1 MEEKGAE
8 IVKISEN
15 VVSHAGFKYLIIDRF
30 DGLVVED
37 VEYNDAVII
46 DGRDDGFVRQI
57 IKRIRGHK
65 KPEIYLKPVYL
76 LKGANIND
84 PFVNKLTDGT
94 LYSIEQISFVKNE
107 TERILTKIGHLKF
120 TESMSFEAQMIEKM
134 ICFMYTTEDR
144 YLEPIPYVFADINYS
159 YPVLSVNFSR
169 QDEHVVLDILDIAEK
184 EGIFESEFFDRVY
197 LCSNCSSGRL
207 SYREVCP
214 KCSSSNSNTQDIV
227 HHFPCG
233 YVGPIEDFTNEI
245 DDELDCPKCNKRLRH
260 IGVDYDKP
268 SVLHN
273 CKNCGHKFQDFN
285 VNAKCMACSN
295 DQRAEQLQE
304 RVIKKYFLTKKGE
317 LAAINGFVTTS
328 KDIDEIIGTVKY
340 DTFKTMLKYEIE
352 RLRQT
357 EGSSNIC
364 AIKIDNPSQVYSKL
378 GSDVQK
384 DLLIEIVKVIRSNIR
399 SSDVISF
406 QNSSTVVLSMNEIP
420 LRISKKI
427 LSEIIAILKKLMGTT
442 LKDMEVEF
450 HTNVIALDYSMS
462 PELHIHQLTKEFD

>member
-1 MEEKGAE
+1 MKEKGAE